1 MFGTPATE
9 VFPLN
14 ITTDRGEASGAGPA
28 RVPRTPGSARPQQAG
43 GAPALPGFAV
53 RRDRL
58 VTQLDLGVQRRVTV
72 VVAPP
77 GYGKTVAVA
86 QWARTHPRARVRWL
100 TLRPEHDEGSR
111 LAADL
116 CAVLAAPSPDPA
128 DAAALSRLDGGRS
141 GSDPMILASVRAKL
155 ERSPP
160 TTLVLDDLQR
170 LTEPGVL
177 DELCDLIEHLPR
189 WIHAVVV
196 TRVDPPFRYHRLR
209 LDDEL
214 VEVRQDDLAFRWTEA
229 AELLRRLT
237 GRDLADADVD
247 ALVTRTEGWAT
258 GLQLAGVSLRGCRDP
273 GRFVA
278 TIAADDRYV
287 ADYLTEELL
296 RQQPDDVR
304 RFLLS
309 SSVLD
314 RMCGTLCDAVTG
326 EAGGQAML
334 EDLNRRSL
342 FITPLDPGHQWF
354 RYHTLF
360 RALLRCHLRD
370 EDPARERRLLER
382 AAAWHLARG
391 DLDAGVD
398 QLADAGAWDDLLDVA
413 SAYGGEQLA
422 HGRPATVARWVER
435 VPVSV
440 RAGNPEATLLHAAAS
455 LMAGDT
461 RRVDRDLAAAGG
473 SGARTAHRAIASVL
487 RAHGAAHQGATARA
501 ARLAEQARR
510 ELADL
515 DDAELPSLLGLLG
528 SRRDV
533 EAAAQL
539 ARGVASLHQG
549 DVAASRTALEL
560 AVERGHVVWQ
570 VNALGSLAL
579 LEAWSGRLGSAE
591 ELGERALSFA
601 RELGVERLP
610 LAAEAY
616 LALAIVARHRD
627 ELGRAAALLGQAA
640 GRAVPAGHPVL
651 ATLVLGE
658 HAMVAWR
665 SGRSAD
671 GLAALRR
678 ASRTAT
684 SDAPAADGCR
694 RAAEARLRLA
704 IGDAGGAERVLGH
717 GPDGRIDVAA
727 ARMRLAIERPDVA
740 ACRALAEHWPS
751 QPEPRASL
759 ERDLWVAV
767 LDHRDGRE
775 PAARERFAS
784 VVRRA
789 EPEWNV
795 GLFRSA
801 GRHVLGPARP
811 FYRSAPSPFLRTV
824 VDGEPP
830 IAATRPPGQDRLVEP
845 LTERESVLLALLPT
859 RLSNAE
865 IADRLGVS
873 VNTVKTHAKHIY
885 RKLAVTG
892 RSRAVA
898 AAERMHLI

>member
-1 MFGTPATE
+1 M
-9 VFPLN
+9 
-14 ITTDRGEASGAGPA
+14 
-28 RVPRTPGSARPQQAG
+28 
-43 GAPALPGFAV
+43 PGFAV

-58 VTQLDLGVQRRVTV
+58 VAQLDLAVQRRVTV

-77 GYGKTVAVA
+77 GYGKTVVVA
-86 QWARTHPRARVRWL
+86 QWARAHPRARVRWL

-116 CAVLAAPSPDPA
+116 CAVLGVPSPGPA
-128 DAAALSRLDGGRS
+128 DAAALSRLDGGRRQA
-141 GSDPMILASVRAKL
+141 GPMILAAVRAKL
-155 ERSPP
+155 ERAPP
-160 TTLVLDDLQR
+160 TTLVLDDFHR
-170 LTEPGVL
+170 LAAPEVVR
-177 DELCDLIEHLPR
+177 ELCDLIGHLPR

-196 TRVDPPFRYHRLR
+196 TRVDPPLCYHRLR

-214 VEVRQDDLAFRWTEA
+214 VEVRQDDLAFRWGEA

-247 ALVTRTEGWAT
+247 ALVARTEGWAT
-258 GLQLAGVSLRGCRDP
+258 GLQLAGVSLRGRCNP

-278 TIAADDRYV
+278 TISADDRHL
-287 ADYLTEELL
+287 ADYLTEEVL
-296 RQQPDDVR
+296 RQQPEGVR

-309 SSVLD
+309 TCVLD

-334 EDLNRRSL
+334 EELERRSL
-342 FITPLDPGHQWF
+342 FITPLDPGREWF
-354 RYHTLF
+354 RYHPLF
-360 RALLRCHLRD
+360 RAVLRYYLRD
-370 EDPARERRLLER
+370 EDPARERRLLAR
-382 AAAWHLARG
+382 AAAWHLASG
-391 DLDAGVD
+391 ELDAGVD
-398 QLADAGAWDDLLDVA
+398 HLADAGAWDDLLDVA
-413 SAYGGEQLA
+413 SAYGCGLLA
-422 HGRPATVARWVER
+422 RGRPATVARWVER
-435 VPVSV
+435 VPAAV
-440 RAGNPEATLLHAAAS
+440 REGNIEATLLHAAAS

-461 RRVDRDLAAAGG
+461 RRVDRELADVGG
-473 SGARTAHRAIASVL
+473 QGARTAHRVIASLL
-487 RAHGAAHQGATARA
+487 RAHSAAHQGATTRA
-501 ARLAEQARR
+501 ACLAEQALH
-510 ELADL
+510 EVAAL
-515 DDAELPSLLGLLG
+515 DDAEIPNVLGLLG

-533 EAAAQL
+533 EGAAQL

-549 DVAASRTALEL
+549 DLATSRAALEL
-560 AVERGHVVWQ
+560 AAHRGHVVWQ

-579 LEAWSGRLGSAE
+579 LEAWSGRLGAAE
-591 ELGERALSFA
+591 ELGARALSFA
-601 RELGVERLP
+601 GELGVDRQP

-627 ELGRAAALLGQAA
+627 ELGRAAGLLDQAA

-658 HAMVAWR
+658 RALVALQ
-665 SGRSAD
+665 SGRPAD

-684 SDAPAADGCR
+684 SDAAGADGR
-694 RAAEARLRLA
+694 RRGAEARLRLA
-704 IGDAGGAERVLGH
+704 IGDTGGAERVLGE
-717 GPDGRIDVAA
+717 GPDDRIDVAS
-727 ARMRLAIERPDVA
+727 ARMRLAIERGDAA
-740 ACRALAEHWPS
+740 ACRTLAAHWPS
-751 QPEPRASL
+751 EPEPRASL

-767 LDHRDGRE
+767 LDHRE
-775 PAARERFAS
+775 SHEAAGRERFAS

-789 EPEWNV
+789 GPEWDL

-801 GRHVLGPARP
+801 GLHVLGPGRP
-811 FYRSAPSPFLRTV
+811 LYRSAPSPFLRAV
-824 VDGEPP
+824 VHGEPTIP
-830 IAATRPPGQDRLVEP
+830 AARPRGRDRLVDP

-873 VNTVKTHAKHIY
+873 VNTVKTHAKQVY

-892 RSRAVA
+892 RGEAVA
-898 AAERMHLI
+898 VAERMHLI